1 MMKKS
6 LLLSLTGLGLL
17 AGAATFAQINV
28 KSDLSNAIQNIQRVY
43 FSPEGIKHSDPSKN
57 ILVEISNGV
66 IKVQGKVIME
76 EGQATNT
83 LAPQSQG
90 SLVLQGKNNQLS
102 GTQAISVG
110 GENNIIAQSSEKGMI
125 LGGDTNRIEGS
136 SQQGVLLAGLE
147 NKIKN

>member
-6 LLLSLTGLGLL
+6 FLISLTGLGLL

-43 FSPEGIKHSDPSKN
+43 FSPEGIKNSDPTKN

-76 EGQATNT
+76 EGQPTNR
-83 LAPQSQG
+83 LDDQSEG
-90 SLVLQGKNNQLS
+90 SLVLQGKENTLL

-110 GENNIIAQSSEKGMI
+110 GGNNVLEQA
-125 LGGDTNRIEGS
+125 
-136 SQQGVLLAGLE
+136 SQKGVLLA
-147 NKIKN
+147 

>member
-6 LLLSLTGLGLL
+6 LLISLTGLGLL

-43 FSPEGIKHSDPSKN
+43 FSPEGIKNSDPTKN

-76 EGQATNT
+76 EGQATNR
-83 LAPQSQG
+83 LADQSEG
-90 SLVLQGKNNQLS
+90 FLVLQGKENTLL

-110 GENNIIAQSSEKGMI
+110 GENNTIAQNSEKGLL
-125 LGGDTNRIEGS
+125 LGGKGNNIERLS
-136 SQQGVLLAGLE
+136 DQGVLIAGSD
-147 NKIKN
+147 NKIKS

>member
-6 LLLSLTGLGLL
+6 FLISLTGLGLL

-43 FSPEGIKHSDPSKN
+43 FSPEGIKNSDPTKN

-76 EGQATNT
+76 EGQPTNT

-110 GENNIIAQSSEKGMI
+110 GGRNVLEQA
-125 LGGDTNRIEGS
+125 
-136 SQQGVLLAGLE
+136 SQKGVLLA
-147 NKIKN
+147 

>member
-28 KSDLSNAIQNIQRVY
+28 KSDLSNAIQNIQKVY
-43 FSPEGIKHSDPSKN
+43 FSPDGIKNSDPTKN

-90 SLVLQGKNNQLS
+90 SLVLQGKENTLL

-110 GENNIIAQSSEKGMI
+110 GGNNVLEQA
-125 LGGDTNRIEGS
+125 
-136 SQQGVLLAGLE
+136 SQKGVLLA
-147 NKIKN
+147 

>member
-6 LLLSLTGLGLL
+6 FLISLIGLGLL

-43 FSPEGIKHSDPSKN
+43 FSPEGIKDSDPTKN

-90 SLVLQGKNNQLS
+90 SLVLQGKNNQLL
-102 GTQAISVG
+102 GNQAISIG
-110 GENNIIAQSSEKGMI
+110 GNGNHIAQ
-125 LGGDTNRIEGS
+125 NPQR
-136 SQQGVLLAGLE
+136 
-147 NKIKN
+147 

>member
-43 FSPEGIKHSDPSKN
+43 FSPDGIKNSDPTKN

-76 EGQATNT
+76 EGQATNR
-83 LAPQSQG
+83 LDDQSEG
-90 SLVLQGKNNQLS
+90 SLVLQGKENTLLGN
-102 GTQAISVG
+102 QAISVG
-110 GENNIIAQSSEKGMI
+110 GQENRIAQDSEKGI
-125 LGGDTNRIEGS
+125 LLGGDSNIIEAN
-136 SQQGVLLAGLE
+136 SQQGVILAGRV
-147 NKIKN
+147 NKIKS

>member
-17 AGAATFAQINV
+17 VGAATFAQINV

-43 FSPEGIKHSDPSKN
+43 FSPEGIKDSDPTKN

-76 EGQATNT
+76 EGHPTNR
-83 LAPQSQG
+83 LDDQSEG

-102 GTQAISVG
+102 GNQAISVG
-110 GENNIIAQSSEKGMI
+110 GEDNRIAQNAEKGML
-125 LGGDTNRIEGS
+125 LGGVSNIIEREVREGI
-136 SQQGVLLAGLE
+136 LLAGLQ
-147 NKIKN
+147 NKLKS

>member
-6 LLLSLTGLGLL
+6 LLISLTGLGLL

-43 FSPEGIKHSDPSKN
+43 FSPEGIKDSDPTKN

-110 GENNIIAQSSEKGMI
+110 GKENRIAQNSEKG
-125 LGGDTNRIEGS
+125 
-136 SQQGVLLAGLE
+136 LLL
-147 NKIKN
+147 

>member
-6 LLLSLTGLGLL
+6 LLISLTGLGLL
-17 AGAATFAQINV
+17 AGAVTFAQINV

-76 EGQATNT
+76 EGPSTNT

-90 SLVLQGKNNQLS
+90 SLVLQGKENILLGN
-102 GTQAISVG
+102 QAISVG
-110 GENNIIAQSSEKGMI
+110 GENNTIAQNSEKGLL
-125 LGGDTNRIEGS
+125 LGGKGNNIERLS
-136 SQQGVLLAGLE
+136 DQGVLIAGSD
-147 NKIKN
+147 NKIKS